1 MAGCPTKVIGD
12 GWYQTGDFPILRRP
26 SQHLFFYF
34 VLKSWFFH
42 KIFSLNEFG
51 EVGSKRNLTL
61 SQFGTRRN
69 EMRNLKKLK
78 ILKSQAELLIESLFG
93 DKWSQHFCVDGRTS
107 SSFQLPCW
115 GCRWLFILIVLMSL
129 ETPWGLSYKTIRILN
144 LRPLNKIR
152 L

>member
-1 MAGCPTKVIGD
+1 MAGSPTIVKGD
-12 GWYQTGDFPILRRP
+12 GRNQTGDFPILRRP

-93 DKWSQHFCVDGRTS
+93 DKWSQHFCVDGPATS
-107 SSFQLPCW
+107 SFLVEVD
-115 GCRWLFILIVLMSL
+115 GCRWLFNLIVPMSL
-129 ETPWGLSYKTIRILN
+129 ETPRGLSYKPIWTRN